1 MNPVRGS
8 ICLARQI
15 PEGRYYRAL
24 KAEAEVVEGDL
35 DDLLWDL
42 AIHRHAL
49 QKVVNALWD
58 LDKLPNRS
66 QAHQMFYTMLR
77 GYGLRAHVARNIYD
91 QALALVKASKENDG
105 SRPTIRK
112 LSARLDYQ
120 DAKVDVEQGLVEV
133 TFRSKLYLL
142 RLRQRREYVARFLGL
157 RWKEV
162 HLKCARG
169 KPFVNIVFEFNY
181 RPYAPR
187 GLMALDI
194 NLRKVVAFDGRD
206 TRRYETGFSESL
218 SKRARAEEFQKK
230 YPKRWRYSE
239 RILKRVRSL
248 HRKAKNVVIDRCWKL
263 SREVVS
269 KALKWRCA
277 IVLEGLERLRESI
290 NEKGRRTRWE
300 LEMFAHRKLQ
310 HSIVSKA
317 LERGVPVMLVEPK
330 HTSST
335 CPRCGRRLRYV
346 DRLAICRCG
355 FKGDRD
361 RVGAMNIWLRA
372 LSRMASQ
379 FMSQFVTQAASAG
392 ARGWSLLSA
401 PPVSDEARG
410 RRRTRNEGMRHVHR
424 AVHI

>member
-24 KAEAEVVEGDL
+24 KAKAEVVEGDL

-77 GYGLRAHVARNIYD
+77 SYGLRAHVAKNIYD
-91 QALALVKASKENDG
+91 QALALVKASRENDG

-120 DAKVDVEQGLVEV
+120 DAKVDMGKGLVEA
-133 TFRSKLYLL
+133 TLRDKRYLL

-169 KPFVNIVFEFNY
+169 RLFVSVVFEFDY
-181 RPYAPR
+181 KPYAPR
-187 GLMALDI
+187 GLMALDV
-194 NLRKVVAFDGRD
+194 NLRKVATFDGCD
-206 TRRYETGFSESL
+206 TRRHETRFSEAL
-218 SKRARAEEFQKK
+218 SKRARAEELQKK
-230 YPKRWRYSE
+230 YPKRWKYNE
-239 RILKRVRSL
+239 RILKRIRSL
-248 HRKAKNVVIDRCWKL
+248 YRKAKNVVIDRCWKL
-263 SREVVS
+263 AREVVFKAS
-269 KALKWRCA
+269 KRKCA
-277 IVLEGLERLRESI
+277 IVLEDLEGLREGI
-290 NEKGRRTRWE
+290 NERSRRTRWE
-300 LEMFAHRKLQ
+300 LELFAYRKLQ

-317 LERGVPVMLVEPK
+317 LEHNVPVMLVEPE
-330 HTSST
+330 HTSSL
-335 CPRCGRRLRYV
+335 CPKCSRRLKYV
-346 DRLAICRCG
+346 DRLAVCRCG

-361 RVGAMNIWLRA
+361 RIGAMNIWLRA
-372 LSRMASQ
+372 LSQMVPQ
-379 FMSQFVTQAASAG
+379 FTSQFVTQVASAG
-392 ARGWSLLSA
+392 ARGSLLSA
-401 PPVSDEARG
+401 PPVNDEARG
-410 RRRTRNEGMRHVHR
+410 RGRTRDEGMRYVHR

>member
-1 MNPVRGS
+1 
-8 ICLARQI
+8 
-15 PEGRYYRAL
+15 
-24 KAEAEVVEGDL
+24 
-35 DDLLWDL
+35 
-42 AIHRHAL
+42 
-49 QKVVNALWD
+49 
-58 LDKLPNRS
+58 
-66 QAHQMFYTMLR
+66 MFYTMLR
-77 GYGLRAHVARNIYD
+77 GYGLRAHVARNVYE

-105 SRPTIRK
+105 KRPMIRK

-120 DAKVDVEQGLVEV
+120 DAKLDVEQGLVEV
-133 TFRSKLYLL
+133 TFRSKRYLL
-142 RLRQRREYVARFLGL
+142 RLRQRREYVTRFLGL

-162 HLKCARG
+162 HLKCVRG
-169 KPFVNIVFEFNY
+169 KLFVNIVFEFNY
-181 RPYAPR
+181 KPYTPK

-206 TRRYETGFSESL
+206 TRRYETRFSEAL
-218 SKRARAEEFQKK
+218 SKRARAEELQKK
-230 YPKRWRYSE
+230 YPKRWKYNE
-239 RILKRVRSL
+239 RILRRVRSL

-263 SREVVS
+263 SREIVS

-277 IVLEGLERLRESI
+277 IVLEGLEGLRESI
-290 NEKGRRTRWE
+290 DEKGRRTRWE
-300 LEMFAHRKLQ
+300 LEMFAYRKLQ
-310 HSIVSKA
+310 HFIVSKA

-372 LSRMASQ
+372 LSRMAPQ
-379 FMSQFVTQAASAG
+379 FMSQFVTQVASAG
-392 ARGWSLLSA
+392 ARGGSLLSA
-401 PPVSDEARG
+401 SPVNDEARG
-410 RRRTRNEGMRHVHR
+410 RRRTRNEGMRHAHR